1 MGRPP
6 RWREAVAVAAL
17 MTYPAI
23 LNLEEAGRVDS
34 PDGRWAIWNVAW
46 VAHAL
51 TTDPA
56 GLYQTNIFHP
66 YSDTLVF
73 AEANLVAGL
82 LAVPAY
88 LATGSSFVAHN
99 SVLLIAF
106 MLSFI
111 GMYALARSLTDSPA
125 ASIAPAIAFACCP
138 YIFAR
143 VPHISLQLMG
153 GSVVA
158 SGPASTGGPANDW
171 TRGHAGWSA
180 GHPGASHRLLR
191 HLRWTERRARCPVLR
206 DHARAVART
215 RVLGHLRGCRCRRD
229 PPRLAIFLAIYRATT

>member
-153 GSVVA
+153 G
-158 SGPASTGGPANDW
+158 
-171 TRGHAGWSA
+171 
-180 GHPGASHRLLR
+180 L
-191 HLRWTERRARCPVLR
+191 
-206 DHARAVART
+206 
-215 RVLGHLRGCRCRRD
+215 RCRFWPCIDWWTSERLD
-229 PPRLAIFLAIYRATT
+229 ARSRWVECWPPRRWPQAITASSRD